1 MMTWHFAGGG
11 FEAILVQINKN
22 NAILLEKTNTVTEC
36 YSFNNILGYAE
47 NGYIDVGDGCWRRN
61 VLVTIVRCW

>member
-47 NGYIDVGDGCWRRN
+47 NSFLW
-61 VLVTIVRCW
+61 LVEITLC